1 MKIAE
6 TLGKS
11 LEEVVQLS
19 VVEIMLWANWFGLKA
34 DNTGRMQDGGKT
46 ANNHRTRR

>member
-11 LEEVVQLS
+11 LEEVMQLS
-19 VVEIMLWANWFGLKA
+19 VLEIQMWNSYFRLKH
-34 DNTGRMQDGGKT
+34 DQQQQGMKHGGHST
-46 ANNHRTRR
+46 PRTRRR